1 MANSQWTS
9 GSKQRPQ
16 SGDLVVVNCA
26 NTYVNAYRVSPAF
39 SFADVAFTANNGEM
53 GLVLDAAADEKGSIL
68 YHYVRVLFQRGAV
81 GIVHAGLLN
90 IVTLCYPEDDWCVK

>member
-1 MANSQWTS
+1 MPHSQWTP

-16 SGDLVVVNCA
+16 SGDLVVVNSA
-26 NTYVNAYRVSPAF
+26 NQFVNAYSVSPDF
-39 SFADVAFTANNGEM
+39 SFANVAFTAVNGEM
-53 GLVLDAAADEKGSIL
+53 GLVLDAAADERGSIL

-90 IVTLCYPEDDWCVK
+90 VMTLWDPEEIW